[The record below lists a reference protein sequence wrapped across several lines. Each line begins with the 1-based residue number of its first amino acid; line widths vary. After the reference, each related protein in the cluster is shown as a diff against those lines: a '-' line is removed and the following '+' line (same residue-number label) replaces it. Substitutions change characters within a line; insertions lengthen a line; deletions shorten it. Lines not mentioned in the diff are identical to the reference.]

1 MSARVR
7 FSGLYSKSVTL
18 NAADIIFLS
27 RANNKEL
34 DEYVNKEICKKI

>member
-1 MSARVR
+1 MSAR
-7 FSGLYSKSVTL
+7 YCKPTSVTL
-18 NAADIIFLS
+18 NTADIIFLS